1 MGKLAGSLPTCL
13 VALFFLSASPALSAE
28 TPALI
33 SIIIDDIG
41 YNDALAERALA
52 LPGPVS
58 FGILPGLPHSAK
70 YANIAHEKKRDVL
83 LHIPMEPL
91 GDQPLGPGGI
101 TVAMTTGEIT
111 AVLDSDLQSVPGSI
125 GISNH
130 MGSRFTGD
138 REAIQRFLESM
149 KHYPRLFFLDSL
161 TTPDTW
167 VRPIAAQQQIPVLSR
182 DIFLDNERTEEKI
195 GAQFDKLLAL
205 AQKRGRALA
214 IAHPYPETL
223 EFLEQRLHALKTGPV
238 RLVPV
243 SLLLNRTPEK

>member
-1 MGKLAGSLPTCL
+1 MSKLAGCLPTWL
-13 VALFFLSASPALSAE
+13 VALLLLASPPVHARP
-28 TPALI
+28 PALI
-33 SIIIDDIG
+33 AIIIDDIG

-58 FGILPGLPHSAK
+58 YSILPGLPNSAR
-70 YANIAHEKKRDVL
+70 YADNAHARKRDVL
-83 LHIPMEPL
+83 LHMPMEPV
-91 GDQPLGPGGI
+91 GDQPMGPGGI
-101 TVAMTTGEIT
+101 TVDMTPGEIT
-111 AVLDSDLQSVPGSI
+111 AALDSGLQTVPGAI
-125 GISNH
+125 GVSNH

-138 REAIQRFLESM
+138 REAMQRFLSSM
-149 KHYPRLFFLDSL
+149 KRHPGLFFLDSL

-167 VRPIAAQQQIPVLSR
+167 VRPIAAQLQIPVLSR
-182 DIFLDNERTEEKI
+182 DIFLDNERSEEKI
-195 GAQFDKLLAL
+195 SAQFDKLLVL